1 MRKLSVFLAVALFAI
16 VLSTTSCSKGFGVKL
31 DKTTYA
37 PGDKITVT
45 YTADPTWD
53 DNAWIGIIPSATPH
67 GQESDNDAVDISYQY
82 IHKNASGTFEF
93 TAPTEPGKY
102 DIRMND
108 SDDATKGVEIASAT
122 FEVAE

>member
-1 MRKLSVFLAVALFAI
+1 MKKLNIFFAI
-16 VLSTTSCSKGFGVKL
+16 TLLVIAISTTSCSKGFGVKL
-31 DKTTYA
+31 DKETYT
-37 PGDKITVT
+37 PGETITVT

-67 GQESDNDAVDISYQY
+67 GKEVDNDAVDISYQY
-82 IHKNASGTFEF
+82 IHQSASGVFEF

-108 SDDATKGVEIASAT
+108 SDDGGKGVEISSVT
-122 FEVAE
+122 FEVK